1 MFSCATLPRVFLVS
15 ALLDYGQCDLV
26 IANIVGNANIAL
38 HSNIKAQTNFGL
50 FDAIFKTAFKIK
62 IHGLVIQKEHLARR
76 NQVGRSS
83 SGANFVRGLSRGN
96 SGSKALLAVVQ
107 TTG

>member
-15 ALLDYGQCDLV
+15 ALLVYGQCDLV
-26 IANIVGNANIAL
+26 IANITL
-38 HSNIKAQTNFGL
+38 HSNAKAHKNFGL

-62 IHGLVIQKEHLARR
+62 IHGLVIQKEHIARR

-83 SGANFVRGLSRGN
+83 SGANFVRGLSRGH